1 MKLKLVLKINASIF
15 LEHKENNR
23 VISSME
29 IIVENLLFKSE
40 ILAEF
45 LYIFFFLKKHLWLSI
60 IKELIISYQF
70 RQSI

>member
-1 MKLKLVLKINASIF
+1 MLVFF

-23 VISSME
+23 VISSIE

-45 LYIFFFLKKHLWLSI
+45 LYIFS
-60 IKELIISYQF
+60 S
-70 RQSI
+70 